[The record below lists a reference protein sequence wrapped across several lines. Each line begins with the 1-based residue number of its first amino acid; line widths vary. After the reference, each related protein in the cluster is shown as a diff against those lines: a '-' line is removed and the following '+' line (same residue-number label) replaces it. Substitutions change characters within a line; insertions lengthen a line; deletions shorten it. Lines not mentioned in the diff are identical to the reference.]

1 MLWLRALCRLNGP
14 AYCNDKDFQ
23 WHWGFTYF
31 LYLFVFI
38 QERVLFWLRIPKCES
53 FHALRL
59 WCQRYRAWW
68 WMYSYSRL
76 QNWLY
81 DLAQCVSLL
90 YRFSVPELKLK
101 RSELTHSILSLF
113 SHSLPPL
120 YIWLSSPLM
129 SSEVIWSQCQDWE
142 AFRRIMIVRLGCSS
156 LHHTFCVLS
165 LHQLPY
171 NLLIIVRDFSLF

>member
-1 MLWLRALCRLNGP
+1 MLWLCALCRLNGP

-31 LYLFVFI
+31 FYLFVFI
-38 QERVLFWLRIPKCES
+38 QERILFWLRILKCKS
-53 FHALRL
+53 IHALRL

-90 YRFSVPELKLK
+90 YRFSVPELQLK

-120 YIWLSSPLM
+120 YFLLLWCLLKSNEANAKTKKLPVEAWSSGLAAHLCIALFAYWVCI
-129 SSEVIWSQCQDWE
+129 SFRITYWS
-142 AFRRIMIVRLGCSS
+142 
-156 LHHTFCVLS
+156 
-165 LHQLPY
+165 
-171 NLLIIVRDFSLF
+171 